1 MKKVEKEQEPQNS
14 MEATW
19 KLVVEEHL
27 RSGGKLEDLKMDRTF
42 TRKGRME
49 DKNKPYTR

>member
-1 MKKVEKEQEPQNS
+1 MKKVEKEQMAESS
-14 MEATW
+14 MDAAW

-27 RSGGKLEDLKMDRTF
+27 RRGGKPQDLKMDKTF

-49 DKNKPYTR
+49 DKNKPYPR

>member
-1 MKKVEKEQEPQNS
+1 

-27 RSGGKLEDLKMDRTF
+27 CGGGKLEDLKMDRTF
-42 TRKGRME
+42 TRKGSME
-49 DKNKPYTR
+49 DKNKA